1 MSVLGTTK
9 LRPEELWDMHFQVM
23 VKLHIQE
30 IRQSKPGSF
39 TTRIFE
45 QGVAE
50 KQFESGDKGKS
61 KAAVCRDSVLKASPT
76 RPIEAMS
83 WLRIMGHYAHHS
95 EQISKGQARQW
106 HRGDQDAVQETLVG
120 WRLTLRLVFS
130 G

>member
-1 MSVLGTTK
+1 MPDEDNDATKPMSVLGTTK
-9 LRPEELWDMHFQVM
+9 LRPEELWDMHFQMM

-45 QGVAE
+45 QGAAE

-95 EQISKGQARQW
+95 EQDI
-106 HRGDQDAVQETLVG
+106 
-120 WRLTLRLVFS
+120 
-130 G
+130 